1 MAKVAPS
8 DLTQVLRQLPRMSD
22 PDLLVGFDTSDDA
35 AVYRV
40 SDELALIQ
48 TVDIFPP
55 VVDDPFDYGRIAA
68 RSEEHT
74 SERALAAAILP

>member
-1 MAKVAPS
+1 
-8 DLTQVLRQLPRMSD
+8 MSD

-35 AVYRV
+35 AVYKV
-40 SDELALIQ
+40 SDDLALIQ

-68 RSEEHT
+68 AETGHEHT
-74 SERALAAAILP
+74 LHT

>member
-35 AVYRV
+35 AVYKV
-40 SDELALIQ
+40 SDDLALIQ

-68 RSEEHT
+68 AN
-74 SERALAAAILP
+74 AL